1 MAVSSSN
8 ASANGAESSPK
19 GSPEPLCAIV
29 TPLGMLGYG
38 FEEHLLTDKLDE
50 LTKSPMPL
58 AVVMDSGST
67 DSGPSKLALGTM
79 TCPETSYKRDLTKLI
94 RAVINYH
101 VPVLISS
108 VGGDGSNE
116 HVDLFVEMIK
126 EISASLNCRREL
138 KVLAVYSELSK
149 EVVENKLLAGDISG
163 CGDEVTA
170 LTSEEIHAT
179 PRILAQMG
187 PEPIL
192 NAMQS
197 NPDFDILVA
206 GRAYDPAIFVAFCAI
221 NSVKSSSSSFS
232 SLGNNLLGG
241 FYHMGKIMECGGLCA
256 TPKSSGATALVYK
269 DGTFDISPLDP
280 AAKCVPLSVAAHTLY
295 EKSRPDILHGPGG
308 YLDLTNTTYEQ
319 LPDGTSVRV
328 RGGNFHFSV
337 SEGLS
342 YTVKLE
348 GARVIGFRNLF
359 IGSFKDP
366 ILIGQI
372 HEYLEVGKN
381 RCARQHRDMDGKWK
395 LDFHIYGAPERR
407 ADGLTSTDEI
417 WNSKEVFIVGEVLAD
432 SPTLAKSVASTARVY
447 CSHGAYK
454 GQMATSGNFAFG
466 IGGMTELD
474 VGPCCQFSIYH
485 LMNLRNGEESGH
497 PISNGDGK
505 IAAQDRTLDGLFP
518 WDTIVIRASTSGVAI
533 SNDTIPVLE
542 TKIATNGVTKRTA
555 QNETKHFQP
564 RDPTTLRDVA
574 KVIRSKNAGPFQLT
588 FDVIFDDPVVYKAVK
603 SSGMLSTDAMAQ
615 LFGRSVDEVVYC
627 GFFDQALAFKLTL
640 PRKRGGELSCSGG
653 YMESDVH
660 GSQQYMPLMTLRL
673 TEELRNSLLASD
685 SVRMSQGHLQHNQRV

>member
-1 MAVSSSN
+1 MAPIAIPSSD
-8 ASANGAESSPK
+8 ASANGVESAPK
-19 GSPEPLCAIV
+19 ETQPLCAIV

-50 LTKSPMPL
+50 LTRTNPSVPL

-79 TCPETSYKRDLTKLI
+79 TCPEASYKRDLTKLI

-126 EISASLNCRREL
+126 EISALFECPREL
-138 KVLAVYSELSK
+138 KVLAVYSEVSK
-149 EVVENKLLAGDISG
+149 EVVEQKLLAGDISG
-163 CGDEVTA
+163 CGDEVPQ
-170 LTSEEIHAT
+170 LTIEEIHAA

-187 PEPIL
+187 PEPIF

-197 NPDFDILVA
+197 YPNFDILVT
-206 GRAYDPAIFVAFCAI
+206 GRAYDPATFVAFCAI
-221 NSVKSSSSSFS
+221 NRLKSSSSSFN

-241 FYHMGKIMECGGLCA
+241 FCHMGKVMECGGLCA

-280 AAKCVPLSVAAHTLY
+280 MAKCVPLSVAAHTLY
-295 EKSRPDILHGPGG
+295 EKSRPDLLHGPGG
-308 YLDLTNTTYEQ
+308 YLDLTHTTYEQ
-319 LPDGTSVRV
+319 LPDGISVRV
-328 RGGNFHFSV
+328 RGGDFHFSV
-337 SEGLS
+337 SEGS
-342 YTVKLE
+342 PYTVKLE

-372 HEYLEVGKN
+372 HEYLEAGKN
-381 RCARQHRDMDGKWK
+381 RIARQHRDMDGRWK
-395 LDFHIYGAPERR
+395 LDFHIYGAPESRP
-407 ADGLTSTDEI
+407 DGLTSTNET
-417 WNSKEVFIVGEVLAD
+417 WTPKEVFIVGEVLAD
-432 SPTLAKSVASTARVY
+432 SPTLAKTVASTARVY

-466 IGGMTELD
+466 IGGVTEID

-485 LMNLRNGEESGH
+485 LMNLLEGEEDSHYMSDGR
-497 PISNGDGK
+497 GK
-505 IAAQDRTLDGLFP
+505 IVAKDRTMDGLFP
-518 WDTIVIRASTSGVAI
+518 WETTVIPASTSGVMI
-533 SNDTIPVLE
+533 SNGTIPVQE
-542 TKIATNGVTKRTA
+542 TKVPTNGAIKRPA
-555 QNETKHFQP
+555 QNETKHSIQTMG
-564 RDPTTLRDVA
+564 DPKTLRDVA

-603 SSGMLSTDAMAQ
+603 TSGILDGEAMAQ

-640 PRKRGGELSCSGG
+640 PRKRGSELSCSGG

-660 GSQQYMPLMTLRL
+660 GSQQYLPLMKLPL
-673 TEELRNSLLASD
+673 TEDLRRSLLALNSAC
-685 SVRMSQGHLQHNQRV
+685 MN